1 MEKVLSR
8 LKEAAKAALYAAASR
23 LPQRFMPPGL
33 KLRLL
38 IRSGVI
44 DGGWF
49 RHNTPQSLLT
59 TDLELAQAIFTDD
72 RPGVANPLFDADWYR
87 HEYRFDGSPGEA
99 LLDYVLVGE
108 GRGHKPCLWFDP
120 SFFLAHNPG
129 ALRGSNALAQFTA
142 DWRRNPLAHPYF
154 DAAWYELRHPDVV
167 AAGRN
172 PLGHFANE
180 GVIEGREPNEYF
192 DSAWYLK
199 QHQDIASS
207 GMSAALHFCRYGA
220 TEQRNPGPNF
230 DMRRYASRFG
240 DYAASGLDPLGHYLV
255 YGRKAGLDIGRQSL
269 TMADFAL
276 PARQAGLSANYA
288 VDIVVPVYRNL
299 GETRRCLES
308 LLASQLPE
316 NTRLLVYNDHSPE
329 PEVTEYLRALR
340 AKGRILLRENEKN
353 LGFVGT
359 VNRAMRETLAADRR
373 TAVLLLNSDTE
384 VANDWLQRMCAHAAA
399 DPKVGSVTAMSNNAT
414 ICSYPKI
421 GANELP
427 ADSTLA
433 ELDATA
439 ARVNRGIS
447 IDIPTA
453 VGFCML
459 IPVHC
464 LREVGL
470 FDEEAFGKGYGE
482 ENDFCLR
489 AASRGYRHLL
499 ATDVFV
505 RHVGE
510 VSFGDSSNIGKENAG
525 RVILARYPG
534 YNELI
539 ANHVAQDP
547 AFVARTR
554 LTFALWKADRK
565 PVVALI
571 THDVGGGTERQVGH
585 VCEGLADDC
594 HVIVIKPVSGHA
606 DRLFIENRSSFD
618 AFQML
623 VDPGDGAGFC
633 AFLQMLGVQKVQ
645 VHHLLGYGAVIRQGL
660 ELAGIK
666 HEFHV
671 HDYHVLC
678 PQITM
683 TTARHEYCGEPD
695 PEACNTCIAA
705 RPSNGASDIIKWR
718 REHEWAVRGA
728 SRVVAPSQDC
738 AARISRY
745 HPVRIEVVH
754 HERPTAPARPRW
766 RTRHVTAADPLRV
779 VLLGVLAPHKGKYKV
794 LEALQETA
802 QAKLPLHFHL
812 IGYLGLTDGE
822 MSDLMNSS
830 FSATGW
836 YDEKDLDQLI
846 RASRPDLFLFASTA
860 PETYSF
866 TLSKALQTG
875 LPILAPGHGAY
886 PERLVDYPGHL
897 LFDPATS
904 GHELA
909 RNICDFAAQL
919 ATAETRH
926 AVAGGARR

>member
-1 MEKVLSR
+1 MEKVLPR
-8 LKEAAKAALYAAASR
+8 LKEVAKSALYAVAVR
-23 LPQRFMPPGL
+23 MPQHAMPVAL

-38 IRSGVI
+38 IRSGII
-44 DGGWF
+44 DRGWY
-49 RHNTPQSLLT
+49 RLT
-59 TDLELAQAIFTDD
+59 TGRISDSDLELAQGVFTDD

-87 HEYRFDGSPGEA
+87 YEYKFHGSPGEA
-99 LLDYVLVGE
+99 LLHYLLVGE
-108 GRGHKPCLWFDP
+108 RRGHKPCLWFDP
-120 SFFLAHNPG
+120 AFFFAHNPG
-129 ALRGSNALAQFTA
+129 ALRGANALAQFTSN
-142 DWRRNPLAHPYF
+142 WRSNPLAHPYF

-180 GVIEGREPNEYF
+180 GASEGREPNEFF
-192 DSAWYLK
+192 DSAWYLQ
-199 QHQDIASS
+199 QHQDIARS
-207 GMSAALHFCRYGA
+207 GMSAAFHFCRYGA
-220 TEQRNPGPNF
+220 TELRNPGPDF
-230 DMRRYASRFG
+230 DMRRYAARFG
-240 DYAASGLDPLGHYLV
+240 DYAKSGLDPLGHYLV

-269 TMADFAL
+269 TMAHFAV
-276 PARQAGLSANYA
+276 PASMEPPSSHFAID
-288 VDIVVPVYRNL
+288 VVVPVYRNVD
-299 GETRRCLES
+299 ETRRCLES

-316 NTRLLVYNDHSPE
+316 NTRLLVYNDQSPE
-329 PEVTEYLRALR
+329 PAVTQYLRVLGAQ
-340 AKGRILLRENEKN
+340 GRIELRENENN

-359 VNRAMRETLAADRR
+359 VNRAMRETLTANGR
-373 TAVLLLNSDTE
+373 TAVVLLNSDTE
-384 VANDWLQRMCAHAAA
+384 VANDWLHRLYAHSAL

-414 ICSYPKI
+414 ICSYPQI
-421 GANELP
+421 GANEMP
-427 ADSTLA
+427 AGITLA

-439 ARVNRGIS
+439 ARVNRGVS

-459 IPVHC
+459 IPVRC

-489 AASRGYRHLL
+489 AASRGYRHVL

-510 VSFGDSSNIGKENAG
+510 VSFGESSNIGKDNAG

-554 LTFALWKADRK
+554 LTFASWKGDRK

-571 THDVGGGTERQVGH
+571 THDVGGGTEKQVGH
-585 VCEGLADDC
+585 VCEALANDH
-594 HVIVIKPVSGHA
+594 HVVVIKPVAGHA
-606 DRLFIENRSSFD
+606 DRLFIENRSRFD
-618 AFQML
+618 AFTML
-623 VDPGDGAGFC
+623 LDTGDGAGFC
-633 AFLQMLGVQKVQ
+633 AFLQMLGVQEVQ
-645 VHHLLGYGAVIRQGL
+645 VHHLLGHGPNIRQGL
-660 ELAGIK
+660 ALAGIG

-671 HDYHVLC
+671 HDYYAVC

-683 TTARHEYCGEPD
+683 TTAQHEYCGEPG
-695 PEACNTCIAA
+695 PAGCNACIAE
-705 RPSNGASDIIKWR
+705 RPSLGASDITQWR
-718 REHEWAVRGA
+718 RDHEWAIRGA

-738 AARISRY
+738 AARVGRY
-745 HPVRIEVVH
+745 HPVRIDVVH
-754 HERPTAPARPRW
+754 HEGAAMPAPPRW
-766 RTRHVTAADPLRV
+766 RARAASTAGPLRV
-779 VLLGVLAPHKGKYKV
+779 VILGVLAPHKGKYKV

-802 QAKLPLHFHL
+802 LGKLPLHFHL

-822 MSDLMNSS
+822 MSDEMNAN

-836 YDEKDLDQLI
+836 YDESELDELI
-846 RASRPDLFLFASTA
+846 RAAQPDLFLFASTA

-866 TLSKALQTG
+866 TLTKALKTG
-875 LPILAPGHGAY
+875 LPILAPAHGAY
-886 PERLVDYPGHL
+886 PERLVDYSNHL
-897 LFDPATS
+897 LFDPVTS

-909 RNICDFAAQL
+909 RTICDFAAQL
-919 ATAETRH
+919 AIAEIRPVT
-926 AVAGGARR
+926 AGGGRR